1 MQEELIFAL
10 HGFLGQAKDWE
21 HLKNLYS
28 GKNLLTPSLFAED
41 GTLAGRSLTA
51 QAEIVMSLLNEK
63 GPKRLG
69 GKKTFVG
76 YSLGGRIGLHILQLE
91 PDIFDQYIFLSTHP
105 GLAEK
110 DIDTRNKR
118 RVSDEKWAAE
128 LTEENWEVF
137 LSKWNAQP
145 VLAGSSE
152 EPERC
157 VSDYSLKKLRLA
169 LTDWSLAHQADM
181 RDIIYKNREKII
193 WVVGAHD
200 LKYLE
205 LGKELERNNLI
216 KRLEVFKGGH
226 RLHLE
231 CADQLAKLLKPG

>member
-1 MQEELIFAL
+1 MQETITFAL

-41 GTLAGRSLTA
+41 GTLAGQSLTA
-51 QAEIVMSLLNEK
+51 QAEIVMSLLNKK
-63 GPKRLG
+63 GLRQFG

-91 PDIFDQYIFLSTHP
+91 PDIFDQYVFLSTHP

-110 DIDTRNKR
+110 DIDTRDNR
-118 RVSDEKWAAE
+118 RVSDEKWAAQ
-128 LTEENWEVF
+128 LTEENWGEF
-137 LSKWNAQP
+137 LLKWNSQS
-145 VLAGSSE
+145 VLASTKK
-152 EPERC
+152 EPERY

-169 LTDWSLAHQADM
+169 LTSWSLAHQADM
-181 RDIIYKNREKII
+181 RDVINKNREKIT

-216 KRLEVFKGGH
+216 NRLEVFKGGH